1 MFETNFYK
9 FLEQNTLIEIRS
21 GAYRHDFT
29 PIWAVEVSGR
39 VFARSW
45 SKTKNGWYGAF
56 LKNGIGDIRYGE
68 EIIRVIARKIAK
80 DNFIHNA
87 VDQGYLEKYTQPH
100 NLAYVREIVKPEF
113 YDYTIE
119 FIKLI

>member
-1 MFETNFYK
+1 MFESNFYR

-21 GAYRHDFT
+21 GRDRIDFT

-45 SKTKNGWYGAF
+45 SKTKNGWYAAF
-56 LKNGIGDIRYGE
+56 LENVKGEIRYGE
-68 EIIRVIARKIAK
+68 EIIRVITRKIAK
-80 DNFIHNA
+80 DDSIHNA
-87 VDQGYLEKYTQPH
+87 VDQSYLEKYTQPY
-100 NLAYVREIVKPEF
+100 NLAYARDIVKPDF

-119 FIKLI
+119 FIELI